1 MAHFERKDL
10 DHLKK
15 LCRLDFTPE
24 EETDVLASLQTILTQ
39 IESLKQIDTKGVET
53 CSHVLREGWKTQ
65 LREDTANNDLSR
77 EQFLANAPDQIG
89 GMVRVPPILK
99 PS

>member
-1 MAHFERKDL
+1 MAHFEKTDL
-10 DHLKK
+10 EHLKK

-24 EETDVLASLQTILTQ
+24 EEADALASLQNILAQ
-39 IESLKQIDTKGVET
+39 VESLKQIDTHGVET
-53 CSHVLREGWKTQ
+53 CGHVLREGWKKT
-65 LREDTANNDLSR
+65 LREDVAQNDLSR